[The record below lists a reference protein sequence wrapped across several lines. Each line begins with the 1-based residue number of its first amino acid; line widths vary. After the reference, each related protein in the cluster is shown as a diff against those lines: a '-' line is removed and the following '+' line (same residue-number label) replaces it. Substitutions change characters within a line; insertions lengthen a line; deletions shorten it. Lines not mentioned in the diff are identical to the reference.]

1 MNMVTTYLGARSHIA
16 QILEKCGIVD
26 PPVVVDAVT
35 LNREELVE
43 QLETT
48 ANAAKRLLIRPEVI
62 NADISDRAADYLAWI
77 DTIESRLRQFG
88 ETRVLSLP
96 RSVEDWEED
105 INNATEFKV
114 FCLVE
119 PAQFISLISR
129 KQRTEIVQAA
139 VNATAAGA
147 KFQST
152 VTPSTVP
159 ADSITKILSSEV
171 DENIR
176 SEKVKPADLY
186 NVMVTAGMGSELSN
200 RVVSAQQLAV
210 SEVAIDNP
218 NEEEALE
225 DFRIYVSRKK

>member
-1 MNMVTTYLGARSHIA
+1 MVTTYLGSRNHIA

-88 ETRVLSLP
+88 ETRVLTLP
-96 RSVEDWEED
+96 RSIEDWEED

-129 KQRTEIVQAA
+129 KQRTEMVQAA
-139 VNATAAGA
+139 INATAAGA
-147 KFQST
+147 KFQPT
-152 VTPSTVP
+152 VAPSTVP

-176 SEKVKPADLY
+176 SERVKPADLY

-200 RVVSAQQLAV
+200 RIVSAQQLAV